1 MRERKH
7 QSELRLFLVNTS
19 IIVIAV
25 CLLSVVC
32 LTTIANDLKN
42 SQVFTSN
49 IVVDGV
55 PLSGMTYQEAKVLL
69 EKRFSENINAIS
81 VKLKYA
87 GQAFTLKGQELG
99 FISNIEEVL
108 DSAAKLGKQSSPYAQ
123 EASQEAHMLNTELTI
138 DLDVLQQSIE
148 NSCASVNVEP
158 VNAEAIFNA
167 ATRTFTYKDGKKG
180 IRLEAEQTAVK
191 LCERLV
197 KGDFSDF
204 ELITSTY
211 DPEYT
216 LSELKANT
224 VKIAEY
230 SSITSNNYNRNN
242 NIQLMCNYVNGI
254 VLQPNEILSINELV
268 GERTAD
274 KGFLP
279 APAIMDGKRLEN
291 DLGGGICQLSGTLY
305 NAALWANMNIV
316 ERWPHSWPSD
326 YLEIGLDSTLDWN
339 TKKDLK
345 IQNMSDYPI
354 YIAAWLEKRDLSAS
368 NKLNVEIYGQPL
380 PEGVTIDIRSE
391 ILETIEPQPDYKK
404 YVSTLKP
411 GQKKVIIVS
420 RKGYRT
426 CVWRDFYYNGIL
438 IDSEIIGTSYYR
450 PIQGEVEIGITP
462 ESTPTPYI
470 EPTREPDPTPEPE
483 PTVAPLDPPQAPGE
497 AP

>member
-1 MRERKH
+1 
-7 QSELRLFLVNTS
+7 
-19 IIVIAV
+19 
-25 CLLSVVC
+25 
-32 LTTIANDLKN
+32 
-42 SQVFTSN
+42 
-49 IVVDGV
+49 
-55 PLSGMTYQEAKVLL
+55 
-69 EKRFSENINAIS
+69 
-81 VKLKYA
+81 
-87 GQAFTLKGQELG
+87 
-99 FISNIEEVL
+99 
-108 DSAAKLGKQSSPYAQ
+108 
-123 EASQEAHMLNTELTI
+123 
-138 DLDVLQQSIE
+138 
-148 NSCASVNVEP
+148 
-158 VNAEAIFNA
+158 
-167 ATRTFTYKDGKKG
+167 
-180 IRLEAEQTAVK
+180 
-191 LCERLV
+191 
-197 KGDFSDF
+197 
-204 ELITSTY
+204 
-211 DPEYT
+211 
-216 LSELKANT
+216 
-224 VKIAEY
+224 
-230 SSITSNNYNRNN
+230 
-242 NIQLMCNYVNGI
+242 
-254 VLQPNEILSINELV
+254 
-268 GERTAD
+268 
-274 KGFLP
+274 
-279 APAIMDGKRLEN
+279 
-291 DLGGGICQLSGTLY
+291 
-305 NAALWANMNIV
+305 MNIV

-470 EPTREPDPTPEPE
+470 EPTREPEPTPEPE